1 MVNAWV
7 ALFQTLATP
16 ILLPLTSV
24 PGFSDVPLNQ
34 VPAEFWN
41 GAKCFVGINTYIGD
55 RCDTRMVW
63 LHVCVYL
70 FINIFYNIFLL
81 MVIKFGSASLLYI
94 SSALILPLANIS
106 FTMPW
111 IMDEF
116 PDSFKKYSSSLSVY
130 DIVGLVVILVG
141 LVLYRLMPESDEGG
155 DEKADDQ
162 EHRTSYSKQL
172 GLDDDKHS
180 SEAISA
186 SGSGAGNRRST
197 ALDPRPPEGRFPE
210 SPDDS

>member
-7 ALFQTLATP
+7 ALFQTLFTP

-24 PGFSDVPLNQ
+24 PGFSDVPIQ
-34 VPAEFWN
+34 EVPQEFWN

-94 SSALILPLANIS
+94 SSALILPLANLS

-116 PDSFKKYSSSLSVY
+116 PDSFKRYSSSLSVY
-130 DIVGLVVILVG
+130 DIIGLVVILIG
-141 LVLYRLMPESDEGG
+141 LVMYRALPEADEEAAAG
-155 DEKADDQ
+155 KADEQ
-162 EHRTSYSKQL
+162 EDRTTYYKQL
-172 GLDDDKHS
+172 GLDGDRTASD
-180 SEAISA
+180 AVSA
-186 SGSGAGNRRST
+186 GAGSRRST
-197 ALDPRPPEGRFPE
+197 ALDPRPPEKGSAE